1 MDFLTIL
8 FWLCLLLVFYSYLGY
23 GIILW
28 GIIKIK
34 RIFKGKPVAPSPSP
48 EEWPTVTLLVAAYN
62 EENDIQTKIFNSLT
76 QDYPSERIKYMFV
89 TDGSD
94 DRTPSIVSR
103 YSQIQHLHRP
113 ERQGKLAAVERA
125 MEKVTTDIVVFTD
138 ANTLL
143 NPQAVKNMA
152 RHFAN
157 PAVGAVAG
165 EKRVISS
172 EEDAAAGAGEGFYWR
187 YENTLKRW
195 DSELH
200 TVVGAAGELF
210 AIRKDCFEAVP
221 RDTII
226 EDFYLTLRIAQKG
239 YKVVYEPEAC
249 AEELPSANSGEEL
262 KRKVRIAAG
271 GIQAVVR
278 LYALLNPLRYKWLS
292 FQYVSHRVLRW
303 TVAPLS
309 LLLILVSNMAL
320 ALSGSGFYQLLL
332 AGQLLF
338 YSFALLGYFME
349 NRRMRIKVFFI
360 PYYFFMMNYA
370 VYAGFWRYLRGSQS
384 AVWERAKRQAA

>member
-1 MDFLTIL
+1 MIKVKRL
-8 FWLCLLLVFYSYLGY
+8 F
-23 GIILW
+23 
-28 GIIKIK
+28 
-34 RIFKGKPVAPSPSP
+34 RGKPFAAEPP
-48 EEWPTVTLLVAAYN
+48 EWPTVTLLVAAYN
-62 EENDIQTKIFNSLT
+62 EEEDIQTKIFNSLT
-76 QDYPSERIKYMFV
+76 LDYPTERIKYMFV

-94 DRTPSIVSR
+94 DRTPEIVAR
-103 YSQIQHLHRP
+103 YPQLVHLHRP

-125 MEKVTTDIVVFTD
+125 MKQVTTDLVVFTD

-143 NPQAVKNMA
+143 NPQAIKNMA
-152 RHFAN
+152 RHFKDEK
-157 PAVGAVAG
+157 VGAVAG
-165 EKRVISS
+165 EKKVLSAQ
-172 EEDAAAGAGEGFYWR
+172 EDAAAGAGEGFYWR

-210 AIRKDCFEAVP
+210 AIRSSCFEAVP
-221 RDTII
+221 RNTVI
-226 EDFYLTLRIAQKG
+226 EDFYLTMRIAQKG
-239 YKVVYEPEAC
+239 YRVIYEPEAC

-262 KRKVRIAAG
+262 KRKIRIAAG

-278 LYALLNPLRYKWLS
+278 LKSVLNPLRYGWLS

-303 TVAPLS
+303 TLAPLS
-309 LLLILVSNMAL
+309 LLIILLSNMAL
-320 ALSGSGFYQLLL
+320 ALSGSPFFQLVLGAQLVFY
-332 AGQLLF
+332 A
-338 YSFALLGYFME
+338 FALLGFLLE
-349 NRRMRIKVFFI
+349 NRRTRIKVFFI

>member
-1 MDFLTIL
+1 MKFIAIL
-8 FWLCLLLVFYSYLGY
+8 FWLSLFIVFYSYMGY
-23 GIILW
+23 GLLLW
-28 GIIKIK
+28 FMIKVK
-34 RIFKGKPVAPSPSP
+34 RLFRGKPFAAEPP
-48 EEWPTVTLLVAAYN
+48 EWPTVTLLVAAYN
-62 EENDIQTKIFNSLT
+62 EEEDIQTKIFNSLT
-76 QDYPSERIKYMFV
+76 LDYPTERIKYMFV

-94 DRTPSIVSR
+94 DRTPEIVAR
-103 YSQIQHLHRP
+103 YPQLVHLHRP

-125 MEKVTTDIVVFTD
+125 MKQVTTDLVVFTD

-143 NPQAVKNMA
+143 NPQAIKNMA
-152 RHFAN
+152 RHFKDEK
-157 PAVGAVAG
+157 VGAVAG
-165 EKRVISS
+165 EKKVLSAQ
-172 EEDAAAGAGEGFYWR
+172 EDAAAGAGEGFYWR

-210 AIRKDCFEAVP
+210 AIRSSCFEAVP
-221 RDTII
+221 RNTVI
-226 EDFYLTLRIAQKG
+226 EDFYLTMRIAQKG
-239 YKVVYEPEAC
+239 YRVIYEPEAC

-262 KRKVRIAAG
+262 KRKIRIAAG

-278 LYALLNPLRYKWLS
+278 LKSVLNPLRYGWLS

-303 TVAPLS
+303 TLAPLS
-309 LLLILVSNMAL
+309 LLIILLSNMAL
-320 ALSGSGFYQLLL
+320 ALSGSPFFQLVLGAQLVFY
-332 AGQLLF
+332 A
-338 YSFALLGYFME
+338 FALLGFLLE
-349 NRRMRIKVFFI
+349 NRRTRIKVFFI